1 MLMGKLS
8 HPDDILRV
16 ELDVMVYLH
25 PDVLAGV

>member
-1 MLMGKLS
+1 MGKLS

-16 ELDVMVYLH
+16 ELDIVIYLH